1 MSLNLNIPTTF
12 ELPVTI
18 KIPQADD
25 IKVDFIAARK
35 TIKEF
40 EALRADAVENN
51 TELTDIDF
59 LSQLIVG
66 WSLCDKDGKDIEFN
80 RDNLQELLELAPFI
94 SLGIVNQYVE
104 ASRAEVSKN

>member
-66 WSLCDKDGKDIEFN
+66 WSLCDKDGKDIEI
-80 RDNLQELLELAPFI
+80 Q
-94 SLGIVNQYVE
+94 
-104 ASRAEVSKN
+104 SRQFARAIRARAVYQFGDCKSICRG